1 VITVNP
7 LSGSMTFVLS
17 DTLSKQGVAGVEPG
31 KHQKSALG
39 STMRIDLNQPIAKSK
54 LNYITYFY
62 VSTNYEKNNYVEWQN
77 TLNIKIT
84 QIINASAFCRMIYN
98 EVQPTPRNKPLQWNY
113 TFGLGVAYTFKN
125 K

>member
-1 VITVNP
+1 
-7 LSGSMTFVLS
+7 M
-17 DTLSKQGVAGVEPG
+17 
-31 KHQKSALG
+31 
-39 STMRIDLNQPIAKSK
+39 
-54 LNYITYFY
+54 
-62 VSTNYEKNNYVEWQN
+62 EWQN

-113 TFGLGVAYTFKN
+113 TFRLGVAYTFKN